1 MVKIS
6 EGTFTIEGESLYT
19 KTWLPDKPPVAKLV
33 IIHGFS
39 DHINRYY
46 EFFPYLAE
54 RGIAVYGYDQRGWGR
69 SVKKPSDKGKTG
81 PTARV
86 LADMAAF
93 IEDKLA
99 PSPSSSS
106 NDNDNGTDNHRHH
119 QAPLF
124 VLGHSMGG
132 GQALALASTPAHA
145 GLAARVRGWVL
156 EAPFLGFAPELQPH
170 WLTIASGRLAAHVV
184 PGFHLVRDIPPEHVT
199 RVPEVQRSLAADA
212 LCHDTGT
219 LEGLAGMLDRT
230 ERLARG
236 ALRPDPAVVRSLL
249 LLHGSGD
256 RSTSCGRSREWFD
269 VQQREA
275 PIADAVFREYDGMYH
290 QLHADYGKEE
300 FYKDV
305 ADWILER
312 SRDAPK
318 EAMAPPPLPE
328 SKL

>member
-1 MVKIS
+1 M
-6 EGTFTIEGESLYT
+6 
-19 KTWLPDKPPVAKLV
+19 V

-39 DHINRYY
+39 DHVNRYY

-69 SVKKPSDKGKTG
+69 SVKQPGDKGKTG

-93 IEDKLA
+93 IEDKLS
-99 PSPSSSS
+99 PSPPTSS
-106 NDNDNGTDNHRHH
+106 
-119 QAPLF
+119 APLF

-145 GLAARVRGWVL
+145 ALAARVRGWIL

-170 WLTIASGRLAAHVV
+170 WVTMAGGRLAARFL
-184 PGFHLVRDIPPEHVT
+184 PGFQLVRAIPPEHVS
-199 RVPEVQRSLAADA
+199 RVPEVQRSLAADP
-212 LCHDTGT
+212 LCHHTGT

-230 ERLARG
+230 EALASG
-236 ALRPDPAVVRSLL
+236 ALRPDPRVVRSLV
-249 LLHGSGD
+249 LLHGTGD
-256 RSTSCGRSREWFD
+256 RSTSFARSREWFD
-269 VQQREA
+269 ALQEEGRGTRLE
-275 PIADAVFREYDGMYH
+275 DAAFREYDGMYH
-290 QLHADYGKEE
+290 QLHADYGKEA
-300 FYKDV
+300 FYGDV

-312 SRDAPK
+312 SGDATK
-318 EAMAPPPLPE
+318 ETAAPE